1 MYDVYGINSP
11 AGKYIP
17 NDNLEYR
24 DASPRN
30 SDDGQISI
38 RDANILKIKVTYAY
52 DIDKIPLMATLL
64 RRIMCSGFAEPSAI
78 EAWSA
83 QAAAYD
89 ASNCKYYLNKKLPI
103 VAHATVQM
111 QSNAIQLAGG
121 TTPVTPVTP
130 VNPVNPVTPVDPIA
144 CTAPQASPAA
154 SVQRATLQTYVTPE
168 EYNAKLAQVP
178 TPLLTMQTQTAI
190 AMGAPV
196 AVVLF
201 CAANPLFCV
210 GPAIIASCAATPAC
224 MDAAVRAGCAV
235 LAAVVNACTP
245 GVSAPTADSLTKAH
259 KDAAGDKTKPGYGG
273 QCTPDEHDDLKSKQE
288 QACGEESK
296 GKCSSGIDYTKADAI
311 LKCINAR
318 QNIARKCFLGGD
330 DGHNK
335 QINQLYKAY
344 GQCMGRN

>member
-1 MYDVYGINSP
+1 
-11 AGKYIP
+11 
-17 NDNLEYR
+17 
-24 DASPRN
+24 
-30 SDDGQISI
+30 
-38 RDANILKIKVTYAY
+38 
-52 DIDKIPLMATLL
+52 MATLL
-64 RRIMCSGFAEPSAI
+64 RRIMCSGFTEPSAI

-224 MDAAVRAGCAV
+224 MDAAVRAGGAV

-259 KDAAGDKTKPGYGG
+259 KDAAEDKTKPGYGG
-273 QCTPDEHDDLKSKQE
+273 QCKPDQFDDLDKKE
-288 QACGEESK
+288 RNACKNAK
-296 GKCSSGIDYTKADAI
+296 GSCNNGVIDLDKAEAYKNCAAARGDIAKTCFMGGNKGHTDLIEVMLGIADKCTKGV
-311 LKCINAR
+311 K
-318 QNIARKCFLGGD
+318 
-330 DGHNK
+330 
-335 QINQLYKAY
+335 
-344 GQCMGRN
+344 